1 MIMTEYS
8 FHPGHPL
15 TLDVIR
21 KILTEKQSVALSDE
35 AQAGILKSRDYLD
48 RKLAS
53 GDDAVYGINT
63 GFGALCNE
71 VIDAGKLG
79 SLQRNLLLSHAC
91 GMGAEVDSGVVKIM
105 LLLKIQGLSQGYS
118 GVHLSTVRRL
128 ADFYNK
134 GIYPVIF
141 AQGSLGASGD
151 LAPLSHLALPLIGE
165 GEVRMNGE
173 RMPAAEALKKAGLAP
188 LELSSKEGLALI
200 NGTQFMSAHLT
211 WILLR
216 AFHLFDY
223 SLCIA
228 GMSADA
234 FDARPE
240 PFDDLTH
247 LVRPHHGQRI
257 VAQQFR
263 NMLEGSTIMARP
275 KKHVQDPYS
284 FRCIPQVHG
293 ASLDALHYARQVLE
307 TEINS
312 VTDNPLIFA
321 DEDRIIS
328 GGNFHGQPLALVLD
342 FAAIAIAEIAS
353 MSERRTYKLLSG
365 QRGLPPF
372 LAPAAG
378 LNSGYM
384 IPQYA
389 AASIVSQNKQ
399 LCTPASVD
407 TIDSSNGQED
417 HVSMGANAATKCLQ
431 VVENLQSVLAIEWMT
446 AAQGLELRR
455 PLRSSTKIENLF
467 SRLRQEVPFAA
478 EDISMSRYI
487 PLARNLMNGFI
498 PAG

>member
-21 KILTEKQSVALSDE
+21 KIFTEKQSVALSDE

-173 RMPAAEALKKAGLAP
+173 RMPAAEALKKVGLAP

-247 LVRPHHGQRI
+247 LVRPYHGQRI

-275 KKHVQDPYS
+275 KTHVQDPYS